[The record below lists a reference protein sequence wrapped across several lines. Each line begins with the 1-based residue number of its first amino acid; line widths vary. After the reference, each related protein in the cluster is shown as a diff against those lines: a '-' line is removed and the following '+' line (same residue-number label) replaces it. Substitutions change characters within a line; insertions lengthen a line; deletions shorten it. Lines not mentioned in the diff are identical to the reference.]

1 MSSIQLEIDSDLEN
15 VALVALSANKICL
28 HAGLSETHASMVELA
43 IAEAVTNSIQHAYRG
58 QAGNVV
64 SVAISIFPNRLEFEV
79 VDQGIGMPPHE
90 LNRLFEGAPEFE
102 FDLDNLDA
110 IPEHGR
116 GLQIIHDVMNPIEYI
131 QDSTGNH
138 LRLTRK
144 MDPD

>member
-43 IAEAVTNSIQHAYRG
+43 IAEA
-58 QAGNVV
+58 
-64 SVAISIFPNRLEFEV
+64 AISIFPNRLEFEV